1 MQRYL
6 KSVATSSLALTAI
19 AGCVSGAA
27 DEAGDNTTAPQEVT
41 TAIGDALPGTD
52 ATTFAAARA
61 NFAQVEGIADGL
73 GPVFNE
79 RACGNCHTT
88 PVVGGSGTQIERRYG
103 KVSNGVFFAYDGSP
117 DNEGGT
123 LRQLFSNGT
132 YTNGTTSCTIPVEHE
147 PVDAT
152 VHNVGRRTLP
162 LFGLGLVDSV
172 PDSFFDFLASI
183 EPTSTRG
190 TVLRV
195 KPQFPDSRDP
205 AQSLTATRVARFG
218 IKDQQTNLVSFA
230 GDAYL
235 NEMGIS
241 TQSCYKGTSI
251 LAFATDNQSNNVAP
265 KSGCNN
271 GDLAPAHPA
280 GDPQVPQFTDDA
292 VGDCVAGQSEVQ
304 EDMANFLF
312 FMERMAP
319 PPPDLSDPIST
330 TIGAIDFGIAGCTDC
345 HSAVPFITPLAPF
358 NGVPGNMTF
367 FPFSDFL
374 VHDMGSLGDG
384 IGNTGDTVATTRQ
397 MRTAPLWGARFNTQF
412 LHDGRAKT
420 VRDAILA
427 HDGQGLA
434 ARNAFAAMNTT
445 DQNFLI
451 RFVNS
456 I

>member
-6 KSVATSSLALTAI
+6 ISVATSSLALTAI
-19 AGCVSGAA
+19 AGCVSGTA
-27 DEAGDNTTAPQEVT
+27 DEAGDNTAAPQEVT
-41 TAIGDALPGTD
+41 TAIGDPLPGTD
-52 ATTFAAARA
+52 ATTFTAARD

-88 PVVGGSGTQIERRYG
+88 PVVGGSGNQIERRFG
-103 KVSNGVFFAYDGSP
+103 KVSSGVFFGYDRTP

-132 YTNGTTSCTIPVEHE
+132 YTNGTTTCTIPVEHE

-152 VHNVGRRTLP
+152 VHNVGRRTTP
-162 LFGLGLVDSV
+162 LFGLGLVDSI
-172 PDSFFDFLASI
+172 PDGFFDLLASL
-183 EPTSTRG
+183 EPASTRG
-190 TVLRV
+190 TVLRSV
-195 KPQFPDSRDP
+195 PNFPDARDP
-205 AQSLTATRVARFG
+205 NQSLTATRVQRFG
-218 IKDQQTNLVSFA
+218 LKAQQTNLVSFA

-251 LAFATDNQSNNVAP
+251 LAFATDNQSNNVLP
-265 KSGCNN
+265 GPGCNN

-292 VGDCVAGQSEVQ
+292 VGDCAAGQSEIQ
-304 EDMANFLF
+304 DDMSNFLF
-312 FMERMAP
+312 FMEHLAP

-330 TIGAIDFGIAGCTDC
+330 AIGAIDFGIAGCTNC
-345 HSAVPFITPLAPF
+345 HTAIPFVTPSTPF

-397 MRTAPLWGARFNTQF
+397 MRTSPLWGARFNTQF

-434 ARNAFAAMNTT
+434 ARNAFAAMSTT

>member
-6 KSVATSSLALTAI
+6 MSVATSSLALTAI
-19 AGCVSGAA
+19 AGCVSTG
-27 DEAGDNTTAPQEVT
+27 DTGPEDTTEAQQSV
-41 TAIGDALPGTD
+41 TAIGDPLPGTD
-52 ATTFAAARA
+52 PAAFAEARD

-88 PVVGGSGTQIERRYG
+88 PVVGGSGTQIERRFG
-103 KVSNGVFFAYDGSP
+103 KVTNGVFFGYDRSP

-132 YTNGTTSCTIPVEHE
+132 YTNGATTCTIPVEHE
-147 PVDAT
+147 PADAT
-152 VHNVGRRTLP
+152 VHNVGRRTVP
-162 LFGLGLVDSV
+162 LFGLGLVDAMPDGFFDLLAALEPAATRGKVLRSV
-172 PDSFFDFLASI
+172 PN
-183 EPTSTRG
+183 
-190 TVLRV
+190 
-195 KPQFPDSRDP
+195 FPDARDP
-205 AQSLTATRVARFG
+205 FQSLTATRVARFG

-241 TQSCYKGTSI
+241 TQSCFRGTSI
-251 LAFATDNQSNNVAP
+251 LAFATDNQSNNVTP
-265 KSGCNN
+265 KAGCNN

-292 VGDCVAGQSEVQ
+292 VGDCAPGQSEVQ

-319 PPPDLSDPIST
+319 PPQAALDPT
-330 TIGAIDFGIAGCTDC
+330 VAAIGSFDFSAIGCGDC
-345 HSAVPFITPLAPF
+345 HTTFAFTTPSFPF
-358 NGVPGNMTF
+358 NGVPGNF
-367 FPFSDFL
+367 SFSPFSDFL

-384 IGNTGDTVATTRQ
+384 IGNTGDSVATTRQ

-434 ARNAFAAMNTT
+434 ARNNFAALSSLE
-445 DQNFLI
+445 QQFLI
-451 RFVNS
+451 AFVNS
-456 I
+456 L

>member
-1 MQRYL
+1 MKRYL
-6 KSVATSSLALTAI
+6 KTAATSALALTAM
-19 AGCVSGAA
+19 AGCISA
-27 DEAGDNTTAPQEVT
+27 DASDQPDDNTGVT
-41 TAIGDALPGTD
+41 EQAATNIGDPLPGTD
-52 ATTFAAARA
+52 PAVFAAAA
-61 NFAQVEGIADGL
+61 ENFAAAEDITDGL

-79 RACGNCHTT
+79 KACGNCHGI
-88 PVVGGSGTQIERRYG
+88 PVLGGSGTQIERRFG
-103 KVSNGVFFAYDGSP
+103 EVTNGVFYGYDQAQ

-132 YTNGTTSCTIPVEHE
+132 YTNGSVTCTIPVEHE
-147 PVDAT
+147 PAT
-152 VHNVGRRTLP
+152 ASVHNVGRRALP
-162 LFGLGLVDSV
+162 LFGLGLVDAM
-172 PDSFFDFLASI
+172 PDSFFDFLAAI
-183 EPTSTRG
+183 EPASTRG
-190 TVLRV
+190 TVVRAV
-195 KPQFPDSRDP
+195 PQFPDARDP
-205 AQSLTATRVARFG
+205 NQSLTATRVARFG
-218 IKDQQTNLVSFA
+218 IKDQQTNLVSFS
-230 GDAYL
+230 GDAYI

-241 TQSCYKGTSI
+241 TQSCFKGTMI
-251 LAFATDNQSNNVAP
+251 LAFANDNQSNNVHP
-265 KSGCNN
+265 KAGCND
-271 GDLAPAHPA
+271 GDLAPAQTIP
-280 GDPQVPQFTDDA
+280 GVPQFTDDA
-292 VGDCVAGQSEVQ
+292 VGSCAGGLSQVQ
-304 EDMANFLF
+304 DDLLNFRI

-330 TIGAIDFGIAGCTDC
+330 AIGAIDFGVAGCGNC
-345 HSAVPFITPLAPF
+345 HVGIPFVTPSQPF

-384 IGNTGDTVATTRQ
+384 IGNTGDSVATTRK
-397 MRTAPLWGARFNTQF
+397 MRTVPLWGTRFNTQF

-434 ARNAFAAMNTT
+434 ARNVFAAMSST

>member
-1 MQRYL
+1 VL
-6 KSVATSSLALTAI
+6 
-19 AGCVSGAA
+19 
-27 DEAGDNTTAPQEVT
+27 
-41 TAIGDALPGTD
+41 
-52 ATTFAAARA
+52 
-61 NFAQVEGIADGL
+61 
-73 GPVFNE
+73 
-79 RACGNCHTT
+79 
-88 PVVGGSGTQIERRYG
+88 GGSGTQIERRFG
-103 KVSNGVFFAYDGSP
+103 EVTNGVFYGYDQAQ

-132 YTNGTTSCTIPVEHE
+132 YTNGSVTCTIPVEHE
-147 PVDAT
+147 PATAT
-152 VHNVGRRTLP
+152 VHNVGRRALP
-162 LFGLGLVDSV
+162 LFGLGLVDAM
-172 PDSFFDFLASI
+172 PDSFFDFLAAI
-183 EPTSTRG
+183 EPASTRG
-190 TVLRV
+190 TVLRAV
-195 KPQFPDSRDP
+195 PQFPDFRDP

-218 IKDQQTNLVSFA
+218 IKDQQTNLISFS
-230 GDAYL
+230 GDAYI

-241 TQSCYKGTSI
+241 TQSCYKGSMV
-251 LAFATDNQSNNVAP
+251 LAFANDNQSNNVHP
-265 KSGCNN
+265 KAGCND
-271 GDLAPAHPA
+271 GDLAPAQTTP
-280 GDPQVPQFTDDA
+280 GVPQFTDDA
-292 VGDCVAGQSEVQ
+292 VGSCAGGSSEIQ
-304 EDMANFLF
+304 GDLLNFRT

-330 TIGAIDFGIAGCTDC
+330 AIGAIDFGVAGCGNC
-345 HSAVPFITPLAPF
+345 HVGVPFVTPSVPF

-384 IGNTGDTVATTRQ
+384 IGNTGDTVAKTRQ
-397 MRTAPLWGARFNTQF
+397 MRTVPLWGTRFNTQF

-434 ARNAFAAMNTT
+434 ARNAFAAMSST